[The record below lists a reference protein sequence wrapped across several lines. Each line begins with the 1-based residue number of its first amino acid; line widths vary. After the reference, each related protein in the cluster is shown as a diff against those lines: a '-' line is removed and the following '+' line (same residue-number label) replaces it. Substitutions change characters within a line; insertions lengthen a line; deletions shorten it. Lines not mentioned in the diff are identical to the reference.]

1 MKKSL
6 VIVESPAKVKTIHKF
21 LGKNYVVKSSV
32 GHIRDLP
39 KSGGAT
45 SSAEKKKAPKRTAG
59 DAAKLKENKL
69 FSRMGIDP
77 LQGWKAQYEIV
88 PGKEKILK
96 GLQDAAKDADIIYL
110 ATDLDR
116 EGEAIAWHLKE
127 AIGGDESRYQ
137 RVTFTE
143 ITKKAILAAFEK
155 PGVLNLDR
163 VNAQQA
169 RRFLDRVVGY
179 MLSPLLWAK
188 IARGLSAGRVQSVAV
203 RIISERE
210 GEIHAF
216 KPEEFWEVAVATQ
229 TKKKEPLVLSVHK
242 FQDQAFSPKTKDDVV
257 RAEALLRA
265 APYTIEKIERKPTQS
280 KPSAPFI
287 TSTLQQA
294 ASVRF
299 GFGVKKTMTL
309 AQKLY
314 EAGLITYMRTDSTN
328 LSVDA
333 VTACRAFIETR
344 YGKKY
349 LPEEPLRYS
358 SKKTAQEAHE
368 AIRPTEVETLPQQV
382 VADKDEARLYQLIW
396 EQFVACQMTP
406 AQFDGST
413 ITVRCGD
420 FELRARGKILL
431 FDGFLKV
438 LGRNKKEDDIEL
450 PAIAEKE
457 PLALQD
463 VLPTQKFTKPP
474 PRFTEASLVREMEKQ
489 GIGRPS
495 TYAAVI
501 STIQERGYVR
511 AEKRR
516 FFSLKMG
523 DIVTARLVEN
533 FAELMDYQFTA
544 NLEEDLDR
552 IAAGEA
558 NWQTVLDNF
567 YASFTKKLE
576 SAQSDMRGNPP
587 TLTDIDC
594 PTCHT
599 RKMML
604 RTARTGVF
612 LSCTGYELPVAERCK
627 GTLNLVPGE
636 EAELLAGEEESEEGN
651 VAEIQA
657 MKRCPLCDKAM
668 DSYLI
673 DDARKIHICGDNPEC
688 AGYLLEKGKFRIKG
702 YEGPSIVCDKCGSQ
716 MHLKTGRFG
725 KYFGCSTAPDC
736 KNTRKLMRNGEAAPP
751 KSDPIHMRELKCEQS
766 AGYFILRDSA
776 AGIFLAS
783 SEFPRSRE
791 TRRPQ
796 VEDLLRHKTELDPKY
811 KFLLTAATKDPE
823 GNPAVIRFSRKSKAH
838 FITSE
843 VNGKQTDWVLV
854 YRESSKKWE
863 VGQV

>member
-1 MKKSL
+1 MKKAL
-6 VIVESPAKVKTIHKF
+6 VIVESPAKVKSIQKF

-45 SSAEKKKAPKRTAG
+45 TSTEKKKKAPKRAPG
-59 DAAKLKENKL
+59 DAAKAKESKL

-77 LQGWKAQYEIV
+77 LHSWKAQYEIV

-127 AIGGDESRYQ
+127 AIGGADDRYQ

-143 ITKKAILAAFEK
+143 ITKKAILAAFEN

-188 IARGLSAGRVQSVAV
+188 VARGLSAGRVQSVAV
-203 RIISERE
+203 RLISERE
-210 GEIHAF
+210 REIHAF
-216 KPEEFWEVAVATQ
+216 RPEEFWEVAVATQ
-229 TKKKEPLVLSVHK
+229 TQKKQPLLLQVHK
-242 FQDQAFSPKTKDDVV
+242 YQDQAFTPKTKGDVD
-257 RAEALLRA
+257 RAEALLRR
-265 APYTIEKIERKPTQS
+265 APYSIDKIERKPTQS

-333 VTACRAFIETR
+333 VQACRTFIEAQ

-349 LPEEPLRYS
+349 LPEEPIRYA

-368 AIRPTEVETLPQQV
+368 AIRPTEVEMLPQRV
-382 VADKDEARLYQLIW
+382 EADKDETRLYQLIW
-396 EQFVACQMTP
+396 EQFVACQMTQ
-406 AQFDGST
+406 AQFDSST
-413 ITVRCGD
+413 VIVRCGD
-420 FELRARGKILL
+420 FELRARGKIMR
-431 FDGFLKV
+431 FDGYLKV
-438 LGRNKKEDDIEL
+438 LGRSKEDDVEL
-450 PAIAEKE
+450 PAMAEKE

-463 VLPTQKFTKPP
+463 VLPVQKFTKPP

-501 STIQERGYVR
+501 STIQDRGYAR

-523 DIVTARLVEN
+523 DIVTARLKEN
-533 FAELMDYQFTA
+533 FTELMDYQFTA
-544 NLEEDLDR
+544 NLEEELDR
-552 IAAGEA
+552 IAAGETSWLA
-558 NWQTVLDNF
+558 VLDTF
-567 YASFTKKLE
+567 YKSFTQKLE
-576 SAQSDMRGNPP
+576 VAQDNMRGNPP
-587 TLTDIDC
+587 TATDIDC
-594 PTCHT
+594 PECHT

-612 LSCTGYELPVAERCK
+612 LSCSGYELPVAERCK

-636 EAELLAGEEESEEGN
+636 EAELFGSEEESEEGN
-651 VAEIQA
+651 VAEVQA

-673 DDARKIHICGDNPEC
+673 DDTRKIHICGDNPEC
-688 AGYLLEKGKFRIKG
+688 VGYVLEKGKFRIKG
-702 YEGPSIVCDKCGSQ
+702 YEGPSILCDKCGEQ

-725 KYFGCSTAPDC
+725 KYFGCTAAPTC

-766 AGYFILRDSA
+766 SGYFILRDSM

-796 VEDLLRHKTELDPKY
+796 VEDLLRHKEELDPKY
-811 KFLLTAATKDPE
+811 QFLLTAPKKDPD
-823 GNPAVIRFSRKSKAH
+823 GNPAVIRFSRKTKAH
-838 FITSE
+838 FVTSE
-843 VNGKQTDWVLV
+843 VNGKPTDWSLF
-854 YRESSKKWE
+854 YQKGKWAA
-863 VGQV
+863 GAA

>member
-6 VIVESPAKVKTIHKF
+6 VIVESPAKVKSIQKF

-45 SSAEKKKAPKRTAG
+45 SSANGKKKKSAG
-59 DAAKLKENKL
+59 SKTEATKDSKL

-77 LQGWKAQYEIV
+77 THHWKAQYEIV

-96 GLQDAAKDADIIYL
+96 GLQEAAQDADVIYL

-127 AIGGDESRYQ
+127 AIGGPDSRYK

-143 ITKKAILAAFEK
+143 ITKKAISAAFEH
-155 PGVLNLDR
+155 PSTLNMDR

-188 IARGLSAGRVQSVAV
+188 VARGLSAGRVQSVAV
-203 RIISERE
+203 RLVSERE
-210 GEIHAF
+210 QEIHAF
-216 KPEEFWEVAVATQ
+216 KPQEFWEIAANTQ
-229 TKKKEPLVLSVHK
+229 TPDKKPLPLQVAK
-242 FQDQAFSPKTKDDVV
+242 YKDQVFSAKNKDTVDQYVKQ
-257 RAEALLRA
+257 LQQ
-265 APYTIEKIERKPTQS
+265 APYTIEKIDRKPTQS

-299 GFGVKKTMTL
+299 GFGVKKTMVL

-314 EAGLITYMRTDSTN
+314 EGGFITYMRTDSTN

-333 VTACRAFIETR
+333 VEACREYILSK

-349 LPEEPLRYS
+349 LPEEAQRYT

-368 AIRPTEVETLPQQV
+368 AIRPTDVQTL
-382 VADKDEARLYQLIW
+382 ASTLSLDKDEERLYLMIW

-406 AQFDGST
+406 AQFDGT
-413 ITVRCGD
+413 TVTVRCGD
-420 FELRARGKILL
+420 FELRARGRILL

-438 LGRNKKEDDIEL
+438 LGRYKKEEDIEL
-450 PAIAEKE
+450 PN
-457 PLALQD
+457 LQENTTLQLQE
-463 VLPTQKFTKPP
+463 VIPTQKFTRPA
-474 PRFTEASLVREMEKQ
+474 PRYTEASLVREMEKQ

-495 TYAAVI
+495 TYVAVV

-511 AEKRR
+511 MDRRR
-516 FFSLKMG
+516 FFCLKMG
-523 DIVTARLVEN
+523 EIVTDRLVEN
-533 FAELMDYQFTA
+533 FAQLMEYQFTA
-544 NLEEDLDR
+544 KLEEELDR

-558 NWQTVLDNF
+558 NWQQVLDQFYENF
-567 YASFTKKLE
+567 TQKLE
-576 SAQSDMRGNPP
+576 LAQTTMRGNPP
-587 TLTDIDC
+587 TQTDIDC
-594 PTCHT
+594 PECKE
-599 RKMML
+599 RKMTI

-612 LSCTGYELPVAERCK
+612 LGCSGYALPPNERCK

-636 EAELLAGEEESEEGN
+636 EAELFGSEEDEEGS
-651 VAEIQA
+651 VAEIHA
-657 MKRCPLCDKAM
+657 MKRCPICDKAM
-668 DSYLI
+668 DAYLI
-673 DDARKIHICGDNPEC
+673 DDTRKIHICGGNPEC
-688 AGYLLEKGKFRIKG
+688 SGFMVEKGKFRIKG
-702 YEGPSIVCDKCGSQ
+702 YEGPVVTCDKCGAD

-725 KYFGCSTAPDC
+725 KYFGCTAAPTC
-736 KNTRKLMRNGEAAPP
+736 KNTRKLMKNGEAAPP
-751 KSDPIHMRELKCEQS
+751 KADPIHMKELKCTQS
-766 AGYFILRDSA
+766 EGYFILRDST

-791 TRRPQ
+791 TRRPE
-796 VEDLLRHKTELDPKY
+796 VADLIRHKSELDPKY
-811 KFLLTAATKDPE
+811 AFLLTAPVKDAD
-823 GNPAVIRFSRKSKAH
+823 GNQAVVRYSRKTKEH
-838 FITSE
+838 FVMSE
-843 VNGKQTDWVLV
+843 VEGKATDWAMYYVKG
-854 YRESSKKWE
+854 RWITNA
-863 VGQV
+863 